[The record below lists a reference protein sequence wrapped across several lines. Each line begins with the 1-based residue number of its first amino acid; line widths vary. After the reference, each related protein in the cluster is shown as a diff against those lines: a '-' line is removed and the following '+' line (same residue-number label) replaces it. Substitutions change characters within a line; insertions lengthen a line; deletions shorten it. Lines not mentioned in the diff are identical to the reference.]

1 MFLGVLAI
9 AAGVIAV
16 DSAMPRKQLDSISAV
31 YFGLIVGLFLS
42 YVAGLALT
50 PLFPSLETAG
60 PQILKTRAA
69 VQLVLSAV
77 LCYVC
82 ISLLMQ
88 TRNDFRFI
96 IPYVEFSKEV
106 KGRRPYILD
115 TSVVIDGRI
124 ADVVETNVL
133 DSQLVMPRFVI
144 TELQGIADSSD
155 RLRRSRGRRGLDILN
170 RLRNNPEVDMQIF
183 DRDLP
188 EFANQP
194 VDLRLVT
201 LAKKLTLYSGVS
213 VLTINGGIQKT
224 WISYSMP
231 EFLRVS
237 DSMDILDKAAL
248 LAPLLENGLAVILPD
263 FIIEYEDT
271 VSEYMAEIGKSVHLK
286 DDIFPVYDSEKA
298 LQKANPYYERLL
310 FEDIYLPYFRDIS
323 LETLVK
329 LRTEETDAFLKFQ
342 YNLESIYN
350 ELAITDSESKIKEL
364 LKRTDYEV
372 RTLNGEFEKIKR
384 LRALQV
390 FNVGLFAISILALV
404 GGGSEFLKLLSGAVG
419 AQTFGTAVH
428 DWSEYQEDLRQ
439 FKSKDFYI
447 AWKVSQFSHSQ

>member
-1 MFLGVLAI
+1 MGLIILRSVFLMVASGLGVFILSSGAVPTDAPWMAWAVFLGVLAI
-9 AAGVIAV
+9 AAGVIALDTAV
-16 DSAMPRKQLDSISAV
+16 PRKQLDAISAV

-82 ISLLMQ
+82 ISLLLQ

-144 TELQGIADSSD
+144 TELQAIADSSD
-155 RLRRSRGRRGLDILN
+155 RMRRSRGRRGLDILN

-188 EFANQP
+188 EFANQS
-194 VDLRLVT
+194 VDLKLVALAKHLEGKLVT
-201 LAKKLTLYSGVS
+201 NDYNLNKVARLHGVGVINLNDVANALKPVFLPGEHVEVRLIKPGEEAGQGVGYLEDGTMVVVEGGRDHLNELVQISVTS
-213 VLTINGGIQKT
+213 VLQTSAGRMVFG
-224 WISYSMP
+224 
-231 EFLRVS
+231 R
-237 DSMDILDKAAL
+237 
-248 LAPLLENGLAVILPD
+248 
-263 FIIEYEDT
+263 
-271 VSEYMAEIGKSVHLK
+271 
-286 DDIFPVYDSEKA
+286 
-298 LQKANPYYERLL
+298 
-310 FEDIYLPYFRDIS
+310 
-323 LETLVK
+323 
-329 LRTEETDAFLKFQ
+329 
-342 YNLESIYN
+342 
-350 ELAITDSESKIKEL
+350 
-364 LKRTDYEV
+364 YEV
-372 RTLNGEFEKIKR
+372 
-384 LRALQV
+384 
-390 FNVGLFAISILALV
+390 S
-404 GGGSEFLKLLSGAVG
+404 
-419 AQTFGTAVH
+419 
-428 DWSEYQEDLRQ
+428 RQ
-439 FKSKDFYI
+439 PTPSRQ
-447 AWKVSQFSHSQ
+447 A